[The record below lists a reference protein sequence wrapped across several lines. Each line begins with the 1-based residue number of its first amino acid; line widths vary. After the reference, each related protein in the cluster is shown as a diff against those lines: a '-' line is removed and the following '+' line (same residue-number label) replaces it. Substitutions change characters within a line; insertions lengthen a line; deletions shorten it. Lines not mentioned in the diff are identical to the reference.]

1 MKTFLINK
9 TVVILITLLAAGANA
24 ATAVTPSKPAEALVT
39 PILDLLVQAK
49 SLNGEQQQA
58 AYWQSGKLLGRLFQ
72 LKTRASDEAMVVLMD
87 FYVGEASGADLLHQV
102 TVRGKRM
109 LPLLFK
115 YRNSSVVFTNRE
127 YPSFLLSREDV
138 KIEDFDATIG
148 SIKAGRAYGED

>member
-1 MKTFLINK
+1 MRL
-9 TVVILITLLAAGANA
+9 VIALITLIAASANA
-24 ATAVTPSKPAEALVT
+24 ATITPSKPAEALVT

-58 AYWQSGKLLGRLFQ
+58 AYWQSGNLLGQLFQ
-72 LKTRASDEAMVVLMD
+72 LKTKTSDEALVVLMG

-115 YRNSSVVFTNRE
+115 YRKSSVVFRNRD
-127 YPSFLLSREDV
+127 YSACLLSGDI
-138 KIEDFDATIG
+138 KTEDFDTAIS
-148 SIKAGRAYGED
+148 SIRAGRIYGED